1 MNPQPPTPRVSQ
13 PSFADHP
20 LVRTGRATTFVPA
33 HGIAAASECFTV
45 PGVDPIIEELI
56 RRIRP
61 PELVWLVAE
70 AATAANAYE
79 LTRRVYE
86 VAGSWPAL
94 VGGDPRGPLAGY
106 GCAVLEHQR
115 KRLHPDEPP
124 PEARAAIFCHT
135 EPLER
140 ISDLDVLVKFAARG
154 RDPQHL
160 AVGIQAPLPPQASGV
175 HVDLKDPRMWITNAR
190 ETVQQ
195 LHSSFGPTAIV
206 EVRPARLSRL
216 RPATTHWLLLWLE
229 FSADQ
234 VPKSYL

>member
-1 MNPQPPTPRVSQ
+1 MNPPPPTPRVGTLDRDE
-13 PSFADHP
+13 P
-20 LVRTGRATTFVPA
+20 TGHGTSVAPTR
-33 HGIAAASECFTV
+33 GIASAGHCFTV

-56 RRIRP
+56 CRIRP
-61 PELVWLVAE
+61 PELVWLIAD
-70 AATAANAYE
+70 AATPANAYE

-106 GCAVLEHQR
+106 GCAVPEHQR
-115 KRLHPDEPP
+115 KRLHPDEPS

-160 AVGIQAPLPPQASGV
+160 AVGIQAPMPPQASGV
-175 HVDLKDPRMWITNAR
+175 HFDLKDPRMWITNAR

-195 LHSSFGPTAIV
+195 LRSSFGQTASV
-206 EVRPARLSRL
+206 EVRPARRSRL

-229 FSADQ
+229 LSFDW
-234 VPKSYL
+234 VPVALV